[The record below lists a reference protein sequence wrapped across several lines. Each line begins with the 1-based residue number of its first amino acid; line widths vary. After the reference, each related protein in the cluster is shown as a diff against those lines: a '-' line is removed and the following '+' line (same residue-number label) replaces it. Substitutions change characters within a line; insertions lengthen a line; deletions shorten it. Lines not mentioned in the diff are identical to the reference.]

1 MPPHPHPPPPRTCS
15 TNADDDIDSA
25 AAMTTASS
33 RERMETSDGGA
44 PQTTSRNLVP
54 REEPAGSANAT
65 NTRPVMST

>member
-1 MPPHPHPPPPRTCS
+1 
-15 TNADDDIDSA
+15 
-25 AAMTTASS
+25 MTTASS